1 MMCRKKA
8 VQKVQK
14 QLQPIRRVCQLP
26 NNLNRNV
33 LVITTNFVVV
43 SLSDVHSNEWNINS
57 KERIH

>member
-1 MMCRKKA
+1 MCRKKA